1 MRTLREFATSEV
13 PAGSQISVRSLG
25 QKYGLSP
32 VISLRTLLSRMY
44 SARFSSTG
52 LAALDGTAK
61 VVVDWDGS
69 VRWFGD
75 AHDSGADGYD
85 FRVSA
90 LLRPNSG
97 FEVGFD
103 NKAIALVHS
112 GHVAGTLS
120 LSGSRDYK
128 WDEKIALQA
137 GGTLS
142 SFECAHFEV
151 HLDYDS
157 HILSTFESVASFIFK
172 ATVGSAVGWQ
182 IGAILL
188 VGVSVASLFPQTL
201 LVPGA
206 RIVGGVLWL
215 AGPANTMYA
224 LIAEGIASLGSRTR
238 EIWPEE
244 YNWAN
249 DNVFKGSLPPRDMLV
264 LTDTLRGGDR
274 AFTFPRFDG
283 KITLNM
289 GPESFDNPRL
299 YDEAHFNFDGKSA
312 VFIKKVKK
320 IIYGRTFIHE
330 LVHACQI
337 YHSKI
342 DASLLADAL
351 SNTAC
356 EVAGSDPYLYANAG
370 FDYTKLNL
378 EQQAQI
384 VSDWFVGF
392 GKSGNHTGKADSP
405 SPMDESSPYFR
416 YIVENVRTGN
426 F

>member
-1 MRTLREFATSEV
+1 MKTLREFAISEV
-13 PAGSQISVRSLG
+13 PAGSQISVRALG
-25 QKYGLSP
+25 QKYGLLP
-32 VISLRTLLSRMY
+32 ITSLRTLLSRMY
-44 SARFSSTG
+44 SARFSSSG
-52 LAALDGTAK
+52 LDALDGTAK

-97 FEVGFD
+97 FEVGFN

-112 GHVAGTLS
+112 GHVGGTFT
-120 LSGSRDYK
+120 SGSKDHK
-128 WDEKIALQA
+128 WDEKIAFPS
-137 GGTLS
+137 GSSLS
-142 SFECAHFEV
+142 SFEDAHFEI

-157 HILSTFESVASFIFK
+157 DILSTIESVANFIFK
-172 ATVGSAVGWQ
+172 ATVGTAVGFQ
-182 IGAILL
+182 LGAILL
-188 VGVSVASLFPQTL
+188 VGVEIASLFPSSL

-206 RIVGGVLWL
+206 RIVGGVLWM

-224 LIAEGIASLGSRTR
+224 LIAEGITSLGSRTR

-249 DNVFKGSLPPRDMLV
+249 DTVFKGSLPPRDKLV
-264 LTDTLRGGDR
+264 LTDTIGGGNR

-289 GPESFDNPRL
+289 GSASFQDPRL
-299 YDEAHFNFDGKSA
+299 YDEVHANYDGMTPEQIAK
-312 VFIKKVKK
+312 FKQK
-320 IIYGRTFIHE
+320 IYGRTFIHE

-337 YHSKI
+337 YHTKMDVALIADVLSSKV
-342 DASLLADAL
+342 
-351 SNTAC
+351 C
-356 EVAGSDPYLYANAG
+356 EVSGNSAYLYDNAG

-392 GKSGNHTGKADSP
+392 GKSGNHTGVK
-405 SPMDESSPYFR
+405 MDENSPYFH
-416 YIVENVRTGN
+416 YILENVRTGN